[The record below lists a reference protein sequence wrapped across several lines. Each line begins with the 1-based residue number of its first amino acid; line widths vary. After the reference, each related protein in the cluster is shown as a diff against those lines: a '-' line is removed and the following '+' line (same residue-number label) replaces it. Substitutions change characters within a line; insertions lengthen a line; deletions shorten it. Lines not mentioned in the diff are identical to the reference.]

1 MRGPYGRK
9 DRLIEE
15 RRHDVYY
22 EQCKW
27 SEPTVCTG
35 CGAVFVNGRW
45 TWQTKPELA
54 TEVICPACRR
64 LTDRYPAGRIKISGP
79 FFNEHRREILNLI
92 HNVEHQEKQQRPL
105 ERVMSMKVSARQ
117 VSITTTGI
125 HLARRIGQALARA
138 YYGQL
143 SFRYPDGDKS
153 IRVFWQ
159 R

>member
-22 EQCKW
+22 ERCKW
-27 SEPTVCTG
+27 SEPTLCSG
-35 CGAVFVNGRW
+35 CGAVFVDGRW
-45 TWQTKPELA
+45 TWQTKPKYASE
-54 TEVICPACRR
+54 TVCPACRR
-64 LTDRYPAGRIKISGP
+64 ITDHYPAGQIEIAGP
-79 FFNEHRREILNLI
+79 FFKEHRREILNLI
-92 HNVEHQEKQQRPL
+92 HNVEHLEKRQRPL
-105 ERVMSMKVSARQ
+105 ERVMSMKVLPKHIH
-117 VSITTTGI
+117 ITTTGI

-143 SFRYPDGDKS
+143 SFRYAGGDKN
-153 IRVFWQ
+153 IRVSWQ